1 MSKVYQVR
9 ITSSDPSLQGQVL
22 QQSTS
27 VYADTEAEARTLGA
41 STLGVAKDRV
51 SVQEIPGAVNPSDA
65 ELLARFES
73 RGY

>member
-27 VYADTEAEARTLGA
+27 VYADTEAEARVAGA
-41 STLGVAKDRV
+41 AMLNVGRDRV
-51 SVQEIPGAVNPSDA
+51 SVQEIPGAVNPDDD
-65 ELLARFES
+65 ELRARFES
-73 RGY
+73 RGF